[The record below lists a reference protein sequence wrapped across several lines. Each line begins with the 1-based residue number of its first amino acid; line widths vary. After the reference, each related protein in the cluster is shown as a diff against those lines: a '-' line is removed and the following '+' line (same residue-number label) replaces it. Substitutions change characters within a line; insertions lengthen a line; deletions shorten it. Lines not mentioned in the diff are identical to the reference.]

1 MLRVRTSRGARDKKA
16 IRYAVDRLSHGP
28 SAHYCSLRLEFC
40 TRAWKSNHHC
50 FVIPSPLGVAS
61 PLTLAAVRHN
71 GSTMVVDP
79 RQDVSRSNLGK
90 QGESVQVLIVEDD
103 PRMQKVLQRTFS
115 AEGMEV
121 ITSTDG
127 VEALERFRE
136 NQPSAVVLDL
146 NLPRLSGREV
156 CREIKA
162 QAPDVPVLIL
172 SAQSEVVDKVLLFE
186 LGADDYVTKPFSPRE
201 LLARVQAALRRNRR
215 LRVIPEAPGEHTFG
229 RCTVHFG
236 RMTADRGGEQ
246 IQLTTLEFKL
256 LRFLIEHTG
265 SVLSREALL
274 TNVWGYHA
282 YPTTRTVDNQI
293 LKLRQKLE
301 DDPANP
307 RHLLTI
313 YGSGYKFV
321 G

>member
-1 MLRVRTSRGARDKKA
+1 MPDELRQEVFRS
-16 IRYAVDRLSHGP
+16 
-28 SAHYCSLRLEFC
+28 
-40 TRAWKSNHHC
+40 
-50 FVIPSPLGVAS
+50 
-61 PLTLAAVRHN
+61 AAVTLPE
-71 GSTMVVDP
+71 GV
-79 RQDVSRSNLGK
+79 K
-90 QGESVQVLIVEDD
+90 VLVVEDD
-103 PRMQKVLQRTFS
+103 PRMQKVLQRALA

-121 ITSTDG
+121 IASADG
-127 VEALERFRE
+127 VEALQRFRE
-136 NQPSAVVLDL
+136 VRPDAVVLDL

-162 QAPDVPVLIL
+162 QAPEIPVLIL
-172 SAQSEVVDKVLLFE
+172 SAQSEVIDKVLLFE

-201 LLARVQAALRRNRR
+201 LLARLQAALRRSRR
-215 LRVIPEAPGEHTFG
+215 TRAIPESPEQHTFG

-236 RMTADRGGEQ
+236 QMTAERGGEA
-246 IQLTTLEFKL
+246 ITLTTLEFKL
-256 LRFLIEHTG
+256 LRHLIEHTG
-265 SVLSREALL
+265 TVLSREALL
-274 TNVWGYHA
+274 TQVWGYNA

-301 DDPANP
+301 EDPANP